1 MFNISIKI
9 KIDRRQKN
17 PNLTPLQKNIFL
29 YNRKETNLILVATDK
44 LWKKDNNIHSYIDVF
59 KH

>member
-1 MFNISIKI
+1 MPK
-9 KIDRRQKN
+9 KT
-17 PNLTPLQKNIFL
+17 NLTPLQKNIFL